1 MRNNRKVSR
10 RQRTTRAFRSLFF
23 QGYLEDI
30 FRNRALFLKRKAL
43 RFRTA
48 RSDKLTTIKYTK
60 FNQYKKIMKVNK
72 PAKIYE
78 APEIN
83 IVKLVVENGFGGSI
97 SVFDPNDTDPI
108 ESLENWAGWED

>member
-1 MRNNRKVSR
+1 
-10 RQRTTRAFRSLFF
+10 
-23 QGYLEDI
+23 
-30 FRNRALFLKRKAL
+30 
-43 RFRTA
+43 
-48 RSDKLTTIKYTK
+48 
-60 FNQYKKIMKVNK
+60 MKVNK